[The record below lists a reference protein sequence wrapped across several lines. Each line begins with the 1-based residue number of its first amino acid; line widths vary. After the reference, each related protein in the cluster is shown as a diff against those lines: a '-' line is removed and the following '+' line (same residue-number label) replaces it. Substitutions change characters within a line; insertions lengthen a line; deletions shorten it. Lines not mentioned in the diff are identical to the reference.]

1 MFDQLQM
8 KMAFKLSARLR
19 FYRTMSRQTDSRR
32 RGVTPI
38 RALQS
43 MIRNEEISGRK
54 TALSK
59 LYRHIKNRLELGKR
73 LGEVLQS
80 YAPSS
85 EASQI
90 YAAEVSGRI
99 SDGFIMAAEVAKQQA
114 TFQKI
119 FKEALIGPSINL
131 VLSLGIVYMFFTT
144 LVPAMTGSLNA
155 ETMSTYSAILVAAA
169 GHFTLYL
176 SIVISIITALILW
189 TIWALPRYNGFLRLK
204 LEKFPPFSMYKI
216 MVGCSFLYAYNSL
229 VKTGTQQAVALN
241 TIRQFA
247 TPYLKFRINKIL
259 EQTSKSFG
267 DALLNMRLNFPDK
280 EVLNEMAMAS
290 EHGVLNEAMPDIV
303 ENLSIDGLELIKLQA
318 QVAKS
323 IAMILVVGAIMFLIT
338 GLFSFMA
345 DMQAMTGM

>member
-8 KMAFKLSARLR
+8 KMAFKLSVRLR

-43 MIRNEEISGRK
+43 MIRNEEIDGRK

-73 LGEVLQS
+73 VGEVLQS
-80 YAPSS
+80 YAPAS

-90 YAAEVSGRI
+90 YAAEISGRV

-114 TFQKI
+114 TFQKV
-119 FKEALIGPSINL
+119 FREALIGPSINL
-131 VLSLGIVYMFFTT
+131 VLSLGIIYMFFTT
-144 LVPAMTGSLNA
+144 LVPAMTGALNV
-155 ETMSTYSAILVAAA
+155 EKMSVYSSILVMIAD
-169 GHFTLYL
+169 HFLMYL
-176 SIVISIITALILW
+176 MMTVSLIILLIAW
-189 TIWALPRYNGFLRLK
+189 IIWALPRYNGVLRLK
-204 LEKFPPFSMYKI
+204 LEKIPPFSMYKI

-229 VKTGTQQAVALN
+229 VKTGTQQVVALW

-259 EQTSKSFG
+259 EQTSKGFG
-267 DALLNMRLNFPDK
+267 EALLNMRMNFPDK

-318 QVAKS
+318 QVAKT

-338 GLFSFMA
+338 GTFSFMA
-345 DMQAMTGM
+345 DMQAMTGI